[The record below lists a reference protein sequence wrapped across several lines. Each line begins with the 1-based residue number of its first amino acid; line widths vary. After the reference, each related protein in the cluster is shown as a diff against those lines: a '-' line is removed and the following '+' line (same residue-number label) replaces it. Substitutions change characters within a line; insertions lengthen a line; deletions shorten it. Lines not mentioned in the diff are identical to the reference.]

1 VKRNRL
7 LLIDSNALI
16 HRSYHALPP
25 LTDRQGHLVNAVYGY
40 LISLFKAID
49 QLKPEFVIATFD
61 TKAPTFR
68 HKEYKEYKAKRVK
81 APDELYEQIP
91 LVEEALSILEIPIM
105 KEPGFEADDVIATIA
120 RQAEKKNIET
130 IIVTGDMDTFQLV
143 SDKIKVWTFKKGLSE
158 AQLYGR
164 KEVLTKLGVYPEFV
178 TDYKGLRGDPS
189 DNIPGVAKVGEKT
202 AVVLLQKYNTIENI
216 YDHLEELE
224 PKYIKLLKDQKEN
237 ALFSKKLATLA
248 DAPVNFN
255 VSESKLFT
263 FDRKRVIEYFDRMGF
278 KSLIPKIPILGKI
291 EHEKKDIGLYTVILS
306 REELIKLVIL
316 LKKVEYFSFDT
327 ETDALDV
334 FSPLVGFSISFNEK
348 EAYYIPIGKNYFSVN
363 DMNTF
368 FGPILKDP
376 SIKKIGHNIKY
387 DYQVIKNNNL
397 LVNGYLFDTIL
408 ASYILNPVSRT
419 HSLDSLSLSEFQ
431 IEKTPITDLI
441 GVGKNQITMSQVP
454 IEKIGNYAC
463 EDADIAF
470 RLYKKFESQLKD
482 ENLDELYFAIEF
494 PLCLVLAEMELSGI
508 KLDLVFLKKL
518 SKKIHGQLQKITDK
532 IYKMAGREFNI
543 NSPQQL
549 SEILFVI
556 LEINSDF
563 LKKTKTG
570 ISTAAGELEKLRG
583 AHPIIELIL
592 QYREMQKLLST
603 YIDSLPLLINK
614 KTGRLHTSFNQT
626 VTATGRLS
634 SSSPNL
640 QNIPIRTDLGNEI
653 RKAFIAD
660 AGYTFLSA
668 DYSQIELRV
677 VAHLSGD
684 PKLKNAF
691 LQGHDFHQATA
702 ANILGIDLEKVTPH
716 QRRIAKTINFGV
728 LYGMSVFGL
737 SQSLGITREE
747 ASDFIERYFETYY
760 VLKTYLDSVRVSARK
775 EGFVKTLF
783 GRKRPIPEINS
794 KNQQIRFAAERM
806 AINMP
811 VQGTAADIIK
821 LAMIT
826 LSDQIKERN
835 NVRMLLSV
843 HDELI
848 FEVKKE
854 KLNETALFVKK
865 IMEEIITLA
874 VPLIVDIK
882 TGKNWG
888 EMKKLGN

>member
-1 VKRNRL
+1 
-7 LLIDSNALI
+7 
-16 HRSYHALPP
+16 
-25 LTDRQGHLVNAVYGY
+25 VNAVYGY

-518 SKKIHGQLQKITDK
+518 SN
-532 IYKMAGREFNI
+532 FNLI
-543 NSPQQL
+543 CKL
-549 SEILFVI
+549 FFVI
-556 LEINSDF
+556 
-563 LKKTKTG
+563 
-570 ISTAAGELEKLRG
+570 IS
-583 AHPIIELIL
+583 
-592 QYREMQKLLST
+592 S
-603 YIDSLPLLINK
+603 
-614 KTGRLHTSFNQT
+614 
-626 VTATGRLS
+626 
-634 SSSPNL
+634 
-640 QNIPIRTDLGNEI
+640 
-653 RKAFIAD
+653 
-660 AGYTFLSA
+660 
-668 DYSQIELRV
+668 
-677 VAHLSGD
+677 
-684 PKLKNAF
+684 
-691 LQGHDFHQATA
+691 
-702 ANILGIDLEKVTPH
+702 
-716 QRRIAKTINFGV
+716 
-728 LYGMSVFGL
+728 
-737 SQSLGITREE
+737 
-747 ASDFIERYFETYY
+747 
-760 VLKTYLDSVRVSARK
+760 
-775 EGFVKTLF
+775 
-783 GRKRPIPEINS
+783 
-794 KNQQIRFAAERM
+794 
-806 AINMP
+806 
-811 VQGTAADIIK
+811 
-821 LAMIT
+821 
-826 LSDQIKERN
+826 
-835 NVRMLLSV
+835 
-843 HDELI
+843 
-848 FEVKKE
+848 
-854 KLNETALFVKK
+854 
-865 IMEEIITLA
+865 
-874 VPLIVDIK
+874 
-882 TGKNWG
+882 
-888 EMKKLGN
+888 